1 MWQWLTTKT
10 TTQTGQFWEQFALDY
25 LHQQGLNLI
34 SQNYHCRFGEIDL
47 IMQDKDTL
55 VFVEVKYRKDQQF
68 GGALAAVSKAKQ
80 QKIKKTASIYLQQ
93 HQLNEYNTAYR
104 FDIVAIERLANE
116 SEQPQVHWLTNA
128 FN

>member
-1 MWQWLTTKT
+1 MWQWLTNKT

-25 LHQQGLNLI
+25 LHQQGLILV